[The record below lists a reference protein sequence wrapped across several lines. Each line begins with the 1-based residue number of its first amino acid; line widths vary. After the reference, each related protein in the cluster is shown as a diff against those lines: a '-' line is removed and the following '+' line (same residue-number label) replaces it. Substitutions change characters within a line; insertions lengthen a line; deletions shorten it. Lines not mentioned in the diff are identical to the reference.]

1 MLLSTAAYFA
11 IYYALHPL
19 IGNDALWLAFTLY
32 MALRGVAQY
41 FMSDRLRAV
50 YRKAE

>member
-1 MLLSTAAYFA
+1 MATAAYYGLF
-11 IYYALHPL
+11 YAFEPL